1 MQVKIIETGA
11 EEGLSAID
19 ASTGCDY
26 TQDLI
31 GNTGALSNGQF
42 EQIEDTG
49 IYLCSQAEYDWWA
62 AVIADYNA
70 ASDAVEKAKR
80 LGLWTDEHCAEYCA
94 IECNDMDT
102 HAAACRDFAES
113 IIATAE

>member
-11 EEGLSAID
+11 VESLSAID

-49 IYLCSQAEYDWWA
+49 IYLCSQAEYEWWA

-70 ASDAVEKAKR
+70 ASVAVEEAKNI
-80 LGLWTDEHCAEYCA
+80 GIWTDERSADYCA

-102 HAAACRDFAES
+102 HAAACRGFAES
-113 IIATAE
+113 IIAAAE

>member
-11 EEGLSAID
+11 QESLYAID

-26 TQDLI
+26 TRDLI

-42 EQIEDTG
+42 EQIDDTG
-49 IYLCSQAEYDWWA
+49 IYLCSQSEYEWWS

-70 ASDAVEKAKR
+70 ASEAIEEAKS
-80 LGLWTDEHCAEYCA
+80 LGLWTDEHRADYYA
-94 IECNDMDT
+94 IECNDMDS
-102 HAAACRDFAES
+102 HAAACRDFVKS
-113 IIATAE
+113 IIDAAK